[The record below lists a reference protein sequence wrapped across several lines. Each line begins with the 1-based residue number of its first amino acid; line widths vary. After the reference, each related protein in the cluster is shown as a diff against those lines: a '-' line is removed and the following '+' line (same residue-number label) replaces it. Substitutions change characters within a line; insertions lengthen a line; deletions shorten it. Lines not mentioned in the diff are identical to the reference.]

1 MLFLVSTK
9 ATTPPDRWTTAE
21 PAKSWKPLTKH
32 KTYLTVLQTVTR
44 VSRVRQPAPA
54 PGPVGVDGVDHA
66 RHQDAEQDVPVI
78 TGGTGDCT
86 GGGTGCRTGCTR

>member
-1 MLFLVSTK
+1 M
-9 ATTPPDRWTTAE
+9 
-21 PAKSWKPLTKH
+21 
-32 KTYLTVLQTVTR
+32 QTETR

-78 TGGTGDCT
+78 TGGTGGGTEGGT